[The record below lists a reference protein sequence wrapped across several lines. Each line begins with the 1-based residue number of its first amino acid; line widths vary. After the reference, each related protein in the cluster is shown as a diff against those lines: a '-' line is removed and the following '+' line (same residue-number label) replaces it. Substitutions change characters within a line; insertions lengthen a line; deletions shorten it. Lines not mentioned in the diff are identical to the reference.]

1 MISKNLYEKLVKK
14 KKELDK
20 LRPFPKAAL
29 QELKKQLEIEL
40 TYNSNALEG
49 NSLTLQETR
58 LILEHGITISGKSLK
73 DHFEAINHKEA
84 ILFVEGS
91 LKEEISES
99 LIKKLNGL
107 VLDNIYEGE
116 KGRYRTT
123 NVRILG
129 AIKSPPQAE
138 KVPRLMNNF
147 IEYITKNPDNFN
159 IIEMAAVMHY
169 KFVEIHPFSDGNGRT
184 ARLLMNLF
192 LMKHG
197 YPITIVLKNDRKK
210 YYRTLKEADKGDMK
224 LFMDFIGYCINRSLD
239 IYLSSFKRGM
249 EYISIKEAV
258 KGTPYTQEYLSLLA
272 RKGRL
277 DAIKL
282 GRDWVVTKKAVENYI
297 KTLKGKK
304 RKIISH

>member
-1 MISKNLYEKLVKK
+1 MINLKLYEKLVKK

-40 TYNSNALEG
+40 TYNSNAIEG

-58 LILEHGITISGKSLK
+58 LVLEHGITIKGRSLRE
-73 DHFEAINHKEA
+73 HFEAINHKEA
-84 ILFVEGS
+84 ILFVEDS
-91 LKEEISES
+91 LKEEINEK
-99 LIKKLNGL
+99 LVKKLNGL
-107 VLDNIYEGE
+107 VLDKIYEEE

-129 AIKSPPQAE
+129 TIKSPPQAE

-147 IEYITKNPDNFN
+147 IKYATKNPDNLN
-159 IIEMAAVMHY
+159 VIEMAAIIHY
-169 KFVEIHPFSDGNGRT
+169 KLVEIHPFSDGNGRT

-192 LMKHG
+192 LMKYG
-197 YPITIVLKNDRKK
+197 YPITVVLKNDRKK
-210 YYRTLKEADKGDMK
+210 YYQTLREADNGNMK
-224 LFMDFIGYCINRSLD
+224 PFIDFIGYCINRSLD
-239 IYLSSFKRGM
+239 IYLSAFKKGM
-249 EYISIKEAV
+249 EYISIKKAA

-282 GRDWVVTKKAVENYI
+282 GRNWVVTKKSIENYM
-297 KTLKGKK
+297 KTLKK
-304 RKIISH
+304 

>member
-1 MISKNLYEKLVKK
+1 MNQELYEKLVKK

-29 QELKKQLEIEL
+29 HELKRQLEIEL
-40 TYNSNALEG
+40 TYNSNAIEG

-58 LILEHGITISGKSLK
+58 LVLEHGITIRGKSLK

-84 ILFVEGS
+84 ILFVEDS
-91 LKEEISES
+91 LKEEIDES

-107 VLDNIYEGE
+107 VLDKIYEDE
-116 KGRYRTT
+116 RGRYRTT

-138 KVPRLMNNF
+138 KVPRLMDNF
-147 IEYITKNPDNFN
+147 IEYITKNPDNMN
-159 IIEMAAVMHY
+159 TIEMAAIMHY
-169 KFVEIHPFSDGNGRT
+169 KFVEIHPFSDGNGRI

-210 YYRTLKEADKGDMK
+210 YYQTLKDADKGDIK
-224 LFMDFIGYCINRSLD
+224 PFIDFIGYCINRSLD
-239 IYLSSFKRGM
+239 IYLSAFKKGM
-249 EYISIKEAV
+249 EYISIKEAA
-258 KGTPYTQEYLSLLA
+258 KGTAYTQEYLSLLA

-282 GRDWVVTKKAVENYI
+282 GRNWVVAKKTVENYI
-297 KTLKGKK
+297 KSVKEKK
-304 RKIISH
+304 AK

>member
-1 MISKNLYEKLVKK
+1 MISPKLYEKLAKK

-29 QELKKQLEIEL
+29 QELKNQLEIEL
-40 TYNSNALEG
+40 AYNSNAIEG

-58 LILEHGITISGKSLK
+58 LVLEHGITIKGKSLK

-84 ILFVEGS
+84 VMFVGDS
-91 LKEEISES
+91 LKEEISEK
-99 LIKKLNGL
+99 LIKKLNEF
-107 VLDNIYEGE
+107 VLDKIYEEE

-129 AIKSPPQAE
+129 AIKSPPRAE
-138 KVPRLMNNF
+138 KVPRLMGSF
-147 IEYITKNPDNFN
+147 VEYIEKNPDDLN
-159 IIEMAAVMHY
+159 IIEMAAALHH
-169 KFVEIHPFSDGNGRT
+169 KLVEIHPFSDGNGRT

-210 YYRTLKEADKGDMK
+210 YYQTLKEADKENIK
-224 LFMDFIGYCINRSLD
+224 PFMDFIGYCVNRSLD
-239 IYLSSFKRGM
+239 IYLSAFKKGM
-249 EYISIKEAV
+249 EYISIKEAA

-272 RKGRL
+272 RTGKL

-282 GRDWVVTKKAVENYI
+282 GRNWVVTKKAVENYI
-297 KTLKGKK
+297 KTLKKEDTK
-304 RKIISH
+304 

>member
-1 MISKNLYEKLVKK
+1 MINQKLYEKLVKK

-40 TYNSNALEG
+40 TYNSNAIEG

-58 LILEHGITISGKSLK
+58 LVLEHGITIKGKSLK

-84 ILFVEGS
+84 ILFVEDS
-91 LKEEISES
+91 LKEEISEK
-99 LIKKLNGL
+99 LIKKLNEL
-107 VLDNIYEGE
+107 VLDKIYEDE
-116 KGRYRTT
+116 RGRYRTT

-138 KVPRLMNNF
+138 KVPKLMNNF
-147 IEYITKNPDNFN
+147 IEYITKNPDGLNT
-159 IIEMAAVMHY
+159 IEMAAVMHY

-184 ARLLMNLF
+184 ARLVMNLF

-210 YYRTLKEADKGDMK
+210 YYQTLKEADKGNIRP
-224 LFMDFIGYCINRSLD
+224 FMDFIGYCINRSLD
-239 IYLSSFKRGM
+239 IYLSAFKRGM
-249 EYISIKEAV
+249 EYISIKEAA

-272 RKGRL
+272 RKGKL

-282 GRDWVVTKKAVENYI
+282 GRNWIVTKKVVEDYI
-297 KTLKGKK
+297 KNVKE
-304 RKIISH
+304 RKAK

>member
-1 MISKNLYEKLVKK
+1 MINSKLYEKLVKK

-40 TYNSNALEG
+40 TYNSNAIEG

-58 LILEHGITISGKSLK
+58 LVLEHGITIKGKSLK

-84 ILFVEGS
+84 ILFVEDS
-91 LKEEISES
+91 LKEKIGED

-107 VLDNIYEGE
+107 VLDKIYENE
-116 KGRYRTT
+116 RGRYRTS
-123 NVRILG
+123 NVRIFG

-138 KVPRLMNNF
+138 KVPRLMSNF
-147 IEYITKNPDNFN
+147 IEYITKNPENFN

-169 KFVEIHPFSDGNGRT
+169 RFVEIHPFSDGNGRT

-210 YYRTLKEADKGDMK
+210 YYETLKEADKGNIK
-224 LFMDFIGYCINRSLD
+224 PFIDFIGYCINRSLD
-239 IYLSSFKRGM
+239 IYLSAFKKGM
-249 EYISIKEAV
+249 EYINIKEAA

-282 GRDWVVTKKAVENYI
+282 GRNWVVTKKTVENYT
-297 KTLKGKK
+297 KNVKE
-304 RKIISH
+304 RKAK

>member
-1 MISKNLYEKLVKK
+1 MINRKLYEKLMRK
-14 KKELDK
+14 KKELDR

-29 QELKKQLEIEL
+29 RELQKRLEIEF
-40 TYNSNALEG
+40 TYNSNAIEG

-58 LILEHGITISGKSLK
+58 LVLEHGITIKGKSLR

-84 ILFVEGS
+84 ILFVEDS
-91 LKEEISES
+91 LKEEISEA

-107 VLDNIYEGE
+107 VLDKIYEEE

-123 NVRILG
+123 NVMILG

-138 KVPRLMNNF
+138 KVPRMMNNF
-147 IEYITKNPDNFN
+147 VEYATKNSDNLN
-159 IIEMAAVMHY
+159 AIEMAAAIHY
-169 KFVEIHPFSDGNGRT
+169 KLVEIHPFVDGNGRT

-197 YPITIVLKNDRKK
+197 FPIAIVLKNDRKK
-210 YYRTLKEADKGDMK
+210 YYKTLKDADKGSPNP
-224 LFMDFIGYCINRSLD
+224 FVDFIGYCVNRSLN
-239 IYLSSFKRGM
+239 IYLSSFKKGM
-249 EYISIKEAV
+249 EYISIKESA

-282 GRDWVVTKKAVENYI
+282 GRNWVTTKKAVQDYI
-297 KTLKGKK
+297 RTARN
-304 RKIISH
+304 RKIR

>member
-1 MISKNLYEKLVKK
+1 MINRNLYEKLIKK
-14 KKELDK
+14 KKEPDK

-40 TYNSNALEG
+40 AYNSNAIEG

-58 LILEHGITISGKSLK
+58 LVLEQGITIKGKSLK
-73 DHFEAINHKEA
+73 DHLEAINHKEA
-84 ILFVEGS
+84 ILFVEDS
-91 LKEEISES
+91 LKEEINEN
-99 LIKKLNGL
+99 LMKRLNGL
-107 VLDNIYEGE
+107 VLDKIYEEE

-138 KVPRLMNNF
+138 KVPGLMKNF
-147 IEYITKNPDNFN
+147 IEYVTKNPDGLA
-159 IIEMAAVMHY
+159 IMEMAAVIHY
-169 KFVEIHPFSDGNGRT
+169 KLVEIHPFVDGNGRT
-184 ARLLMNLF
+184 ARLAMNLF

-197 YPITIVLKNDRKK
+197 FPITIVLKNDRKK
-210 YYRTLKEADKGDMK
+210 YYQTLKEADKGDLK
-224 LFMDFIGYCINRSLD
+224 PFADFTGYCINRSLD
-239 IYLSSFKRGM
+239 IYMSAFKKGM
-249 EYISIKEAV
+249 EYISIEEAA

-282 GRDWVVTKKAVENYI
+282 GRNWVTTRKAVKDYAKNV
-297 KTLKGKK
+297 KKGKTEES
-304 RKIISH
+304 R

>member
-1 MISKNLYEKLVKK
+1 MINKNLYEKLVKK
-14 KKELDK
+14 KKALDK

-40 TYNSNALEG
+40 TYNSNAIEG

-58 LILEHGITISGKSLK
+58 LVLEHGITISGKSLK

-84 ILFVEGS
+84 ILFVEDS
-91 LKEEISES
+91 LKEEINEKI
-99 LIKKLNGL
+99 IKNLNGL
-107 VLDNIYEGE
+107 VLDKIYEEE

-138 KVPRLMNNF
+138 KVPNLMKNF
-147 IEYITKNPDNFN
+147 IEYVTKNPDNLN
-159 IIEMAAVMHY
+159 VPEMAAVMHY
-169 KFVEIHPFSDGNGRT
+169 KLVEIHPFVDGNGRT
-184 ARLLMNLF
+184 ARLVMNLF

-197 YPITIVLKNDRKK
+197 FPITIVLKNDRKK
-210 YYRTLKEADKGDMK
+210 YYQTLKEADKG
-224 LFMDFIGYCINRSLD
+224 CINRSLD
-239 IYLSSFKRGM
+239 IYLSAFKRGM
-249 EYISIKEAV
+249 EYISIKAAA

-282 GRDWVVTKKAVENYI
+282 GRNWVTTRKAVEDYI
-297 KTLKGKK
+297 KNVKK
-304 RKIISH
+304 ENAK

>member
-1 MISKNLYEKLVKK
+1 MNRELYEKLVKK

-40 TYNSNALEG
+40 TYNSNAIEG

-58 LILEHGITISGKSLK
+58 LVLEHGITISGKSLR

-91 LKEEISES
+91 LKEEINEN

-107 VLDNIYEGE
+107 VLDKIYEDE

-138 KVPRLMNNF
+138 KVPRFMGNF
-147 IEYITKNPDNFN
+147 IEYITKNPDSLNA
-159 IIEMAAVMHY
+159 IEMAAVMHY
-169 KFVEIHPFSDGNGRT
+169 KLVEIHPFPDGNGRT

-197 YPITIVLKNDRKK
+197 YPITIILKNDRKK
-210 YYRTLKEADKGDMK
+210 YYRTLKESDKGDMK
-224 LFMDFIGYCINRSLD
+224 PFMDFIGYCINRSLD
-239 IYLSSFKRGM
+239 IYLSAFKKGM
-249 EYISIKEAV
+249 EYISIKEAA
-258 KGTPYTQEYLSLLA
+258 KGTSYTQEYLSLLA
-272 RKGRL
+272 RKGKL

-282 GRDWVVTKKAVENYI
+282 GRNWVVTKKTVENYI
-297 KTLKGKK
+297 KTLK
-304 RKIISH
+304 